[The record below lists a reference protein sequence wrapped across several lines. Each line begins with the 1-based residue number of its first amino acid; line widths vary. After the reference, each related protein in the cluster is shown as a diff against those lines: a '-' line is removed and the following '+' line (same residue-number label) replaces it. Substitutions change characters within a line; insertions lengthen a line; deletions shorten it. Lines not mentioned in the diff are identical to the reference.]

1 MSDIDIVVLWVDG
14 NDPEWQKEK
23 AKYQGITYDDSNS
36 VNRFRDWGL
45 MKYWFRG
52 IEKYMPWVRKIHFV
66 TWGHLPSFLNCENPK
81 LHIVRHEDYLPEY
94 VRPTFNSRAIEMNI
108 HRIDGLSDNFI
119 YFNDDCFVLRPM
131 RETEFFVNNLPVA
144 YFAEVPTSFSG
155 VLESWSHMYVNDL
168 GIINKYFPKA
178 KVRKTLGKKYYSTAF
193 LRKDRIRT
201 AFMYRLNP
209 EKFTGFKNFHCP
221 VGFKKSTF
229 ETIWEK
235 EPELLKQTSSSK
247 FRTPKDVNQWLPL
260 WWQIVSGD
268 FSPGFVETDV
278 VAVNAV
284 NVDTVYDSISKQKY
298 SMICLNDPTDALDVD
313 SLSAKLSA
321 AFDQILPDKSLFEK

>member
-1 MSDIDIVVLWVDG
+1 
-14 NDPEWQKEK
+14 
-23 AKYQGITYDDSNS
+23 
-36 VNRFRDWGL
+36 
-45 MKYWFRG
+45 
-52 IEKYMPWVRKIHFV
+52 
-66 TWGHLPSFLNCENPK
+66 
-81 LHIVRHEDYLPEY
+81 
-94 VRPTFNSRAIEMNI
+94 
-108 HRIDGLSDNFI
+108 
-119 YFNDDCFVLRPM
+119 
-131 RETEFFVNNLPVA
+131 
-144 YFAEVPTSFSG
+144 
-155 VLESWSHMYVNDL
+155 L